1 MPFDSQGNFTRVMNW
16 QEDAANSI
24 PILASR
30 HDDEDD
36 NFANGFNEV
45 MCRNGRTQMTGQLK
59 MGSNKIVG
67 LATGTA
73 DTDAVNKGQLDSA
86 LSGAVAGK
94 QNTITGGASSI
105 TSSNLTT
112 NRALISNGSGKVAV
126 SAITSTELGY
136 LDNATGNI
144 QTQLDGKQ
152 ATITGAASTIAS
164 SDLTASRTLV
174 SNSSGKVAVSSTTA
188 TELGYVH
195 GVTSAIQTQ
204 LNGKQATLT
213 GGATTI
219 ASSNLTANKALV
231 SNSSGKVAV
240 SSVTS
245 TELGYVS
252 GVTSAIQTQLN
263 GKQPTLTGGATT
275 IASSN
280 LTKNRTLVSDD
291 NGKVAVSSTT
301 STELGYVHGVTSA
314 IQTQINS
321 KQATITGGA
330 TTIASSDL
338 TVSRALISNSSGKV
352 AVSSTTST
360 ELGYVHGV
368 TSNIQTQLNNRPTST
383 DIDNILKA
391 LYPVGAIYIGT
402 QTTCPLS
409 TLISGSTWTLVS
421 AEKALWTGDGTNG
434 NTTINAGLPN
444 ITGYF
449 DYAIGSYHDVG
460 LKGKS
465 GAFTKSTATRTVSS
479 YRGYDDSV
487 DSATKAARV
496 EFDASSSNAIYGG
509 SSTVQPPAYVV
520 NVWRRTA

>member
-45 MCRNGRTQMTGQLK
+45 MCRDGRTQMTGQLK

-86 LSGAVAGK
+86 LAGAVAGK

-126 SAITSTELGY
+126 S
-136 LDNATGNI
+136 
-144 QTQLDGKQ
+144 
-152 ATITGAASTIAS
+152 
-164 SDLTASRTLV
+164 
-174 SNSSGKVAVSSTTA
+174 TTTN

-204 LNGKQATLT
+204 IDSKQATIT
-213 GGATTI
+213 GAATTI
-219 ASSNLTANKALV
+219 TGSNLTTNRALT
-231 SNSSGKVAV
+231 SNGDGK
-240 SSVTS
+240 
-245 TELGYVS
+245 
-252 GVTSAIQTQLN
+252 I
-263 GKQPTLTGGATT
+263 
-275 IASSN
+275 
-280 LTKNRTLVSDD
+280 
-291 NGKVAVSSTT
+291 AVSSTT

-330 TTIASSDL
+330 TTIASDDL
-338 TVSRALISNSSGKV
+338 TTSRALVSNSSGKV
-352 AVSSTTST
+352 GVSAVTSTELGYLSGTTSKIQTQIDSKQATITGAATTIASSNLTASRVLVSNSSGKVGVSSTTAT

-368 TSNIQTQLNNRPTST
+368 TSAIQTQINSKQATITGGASTIASSDLTASRTLVSNSSGKVAVSAITSTELGYLDGVTSNIQTQLNARPTATESKAQNGYMKFGNGIIIQWGMETTVSATTAVTLPTAFST
-383 DIDNILKA
+383 TNYSVTITS
-391 LYPVGAIYIGT
+391 IGDAGVY
-402 QTTCPLS
+402 QR
-409 TLISGSTWTLVS
+409 LVS
-421 AEKALWTGDGTNG
+421 A
-434 NTTINAGLPN
+434 NTPKTTTKFTTYAGGGVASYPFSW
-444 ITGYF
+444 I
-449 DYAIGSYHDVG
+449 AIGY
-460 LKGKS
+460 
-465 GAFTKSTATRTVSS
+465 
-479 YRGYDDSV
+479 
-487 DSATKAARV
+487 
-496 EFDASSSNAIYGG
+496 
-509 SSTVQPPAYVV
+509 
-520 NVWRRTA
+520 

>member
-45 MCRNGRTQMTGQLK
+45 MCRDGRTQMTGQLK

-86 LSGAVAGK
+86 LAGAVAGK

-144 QTQLDGKQ
+144 QTQ
-152 ATITGAASTIAS
+152 
-164 SDLTASRTLV
+164 
-174 SNSSGKVAVSSTTA
+174 
-188 TELGYVH
+188 
-195 GVTSAIQTQ
+195 
-204 LNGKQATLT
+204 
-213 GGATTI
+213 
-219 ASSNLTANKALV
+219 
-231 SNSSGKVAV
+231 
-240 SSVTS
+240 
-245 TELGYVS
+245 
-252 GVTSAIQTQLN
+252 
-263 GKQPTLTGGATT
+263 
-275 IASSN
+275 
-280 LTKNRTLVSDD
+280 
-291 NGKVAVSSTT
+291 
-301 STELGYVHGVTSA
+301 
-314 IQTQINS
+314 INS
-321 KQATITGGA
+321 KQATITGAA
-330 TTIASSDL
+330 TTIASDNL
-338 TVSRALISNSSGKV
+338 TASRALVSNSSGKIG
-352 AVSSTTST
+352 VSSTTST

-383 DIDNILKA
+383 DVNNILKA
-391 LYPVGAIYIGT
+391 LYPIGAIYIGT

-421 AEKALWTGDGTNG
+421 SGKALWTGDGTNG

-444 ITGYF
+444 VTGYF

-465 GAFTKSTATRTVSS
+465 GAFTNSTATRTVSS

-487 DSATKAARV
+487 DSVTKAARV